1 MNDSNHL
8 RKCLNVVQSCGSMLP
23 PPFSTYIDAN
33 LDTAP
38 KIVNHVLMLL
48 ITCNA
53 FLLFSTMGISLMT
66 FFAAVLLLSQTT
78 LVVVVM
84 NHSRMSFAPRAL
96 APTDFMVGLCLGLCL
111 GGVILAFFT
120 SVAFRRFYDLCKY
133 AEQYYSQE
141 DHTHAC
147 GNLTNRL
154 WWNWLWC
161 SLVFWLDL
169 ITAFLIAA
177 GRHEL
182 SYDQHQ
188 QYESIGGEPQY
199 GSSNGGSFQQQQS
212 TESSS
217 FQQNPPSSSSGFPTS
232 SSQSGGARVM
242 GV

>member
-1 MNDSNHL
+1 MNDSNNL
-8 RKCLNVVQSCGSMLP
+8 RRCLGLLQSCGSILP

-38 KIVNHVLMLL
+38 KVVNHFLMLL

-53 FLLFSTMGISLMT
+53 FLVVSTLGISLMT
-66 FFAAVLLLSQTT
+66 FFTALLLICQTV
-78 LVVVVM
+78 LVVMVM
-84 NHSRMSFAPRAL
+84 NHSQISFAPRAL
-96 APTDFMVGLCLGLCL
+96 APTDFMVGLCLGLCI

-120 SVAFRRFYDLCKY
+120 SVAFRRFYALCKY
-133 AEQYYSQE
+133 AEQFYSQE

-182 SYDQHQ
+182 SYDEHR
-188 QYESIGGEPQY
+188 QYQSIGGQQPPEQY
-199 GSSNGGSFQQQQS
+199 GSGESFQQQ
-212 TESSS
+212 S
-217 FQQNPPSSSSGFPTS
+217 FQQSPSAAPGFA
-232 SSQSGGARVM
+232 SSQSSTNSGPRIMPV
-242 GV
+242 